1 MKTLVVIY
9 NHNLPGMTDNLWES
23 LYPHR
28 RDDYDM
34 MLIDNGSKED
44 GKSKYLV
51 EH

>member
-9 NHNLPGMTDNLWES
+9 NHNLPGMTDNLWEA
-23 LYPHR
+23 LDPHS

-44 GKSKYLV
+44 VKSKYTT
-51 EH
+51 H